1 MTITAI
7 LAAVRIGVGG
17 EAMLTASLEGLKDAV
32 IRLSR

>member
-7 LAAVRIGVGG
+7 LAAVAAV
-17 EAMLTASLEGLKDAV
+17 LTASLEGLNDAV